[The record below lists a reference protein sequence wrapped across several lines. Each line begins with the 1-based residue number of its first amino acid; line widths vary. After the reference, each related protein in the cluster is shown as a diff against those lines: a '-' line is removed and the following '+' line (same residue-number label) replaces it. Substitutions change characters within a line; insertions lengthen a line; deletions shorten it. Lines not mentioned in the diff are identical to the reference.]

1 MSGTPYDVPDQRG
14 RTAIVT
20 GANSGLGFEIAA
32 RLARAGADVT
42 LAVRDAAKGGAAR
55 DRILA
60 SDPAATVTVAELD
73 VASLASVARFAG
85 EHLATG
91 RPIDLLIANAGIMAV
106 PDRRTSPDGHEL
118 QFATNYLG
126 HVALAGRL
134 LPLLRASGSARL
146 VTLSSLAAWMGP
158 IRFDDLQG
166 ERSYGAWRAY
176 GQSKLADLLF
186 ALEFDRRSRAGGWGV
201 AALAAHPG
209 LSRTS
214 LGANTR
220 AMGSRGPVQ
229 QVIGVASGL
238 MMSLPVVSQGPERG
252 AEPALFAATSPDAI
266 GGGYYGPSGPGE
278 MTGGPAPARLPRDA
292 RDAAAAARLWRVAEE
307 LTGVPLPDR

>member
-1 MSGTPYDVPDQRG
+1 MDHRPYAVPDQRG
-14 RTAIVT
+14 RSAIVT
-20 GANSGLGFEIAA
+20 GANSGLGFEIAS
-32 RLARAGADVT
+32 RLARAGAEVT
-42 LAVRDAAKGGAAR
+42 LAVRDAARGDDAR
-55 DRILA
+55 DRLLA
-60 SDPAATVTVAELD
+60 THPSASVTVAELD
-73 VASLASVARFAG
+73 VASLDSVAGFAD
-85 EHLATG
+85 ERLAAG
-91 RPIDLLIANAGIMAV
+91 RPLDLLVANAGIMAV
-106 PDRRTSPDGHEL
+106 PDRRTSPDGYEL
-118 QFATNYLG
+118 QLATNYLG

-201 AALAAHPG
+201 LALAAHPG

-220 AMGSRGPVQ
+220 AMGGRGPVQ
-229 QVIGVASGL
+229 RVIGVASGL
-238 MMSLPVVSQGPERG
+238 MMSLPFVSQGPERG
-252 AEPALFAATSPDAI
+252 AEPALFAATSPDVI

-278 MTGGPAPARLPRDA
+278 MTGGPAPARLPRAA
-292 RDAAAAARLWRVAEE
+292 RDAEAAARLWRVSEE
-307 LTGVPLPDR
+307 LTGVPFPDR